1 MKSAVKNKKVIKL
14 LIKRRLIL
22 MILIISGISFQ
33 MIPIS
38 MSSSAQRSESGL
50 NSPPDGPKY
59 QYVGAKKC
67 ASECHNNEKM
77 GFQFNIWKTSSHS
90 NAFNDLDSRRGR
102 IYAKKAHISGNLT
115 ESHIC
120 LKCHSSAGNLDSTY
134 LTSTYM
140 KEEGVTCEACHKHDY
155 ETKTYLPG
163 EADCQKCHN
172 NSVHKVADFN
182 FKADCKKIA
191 HSRPDSTKNISSR

>member
-1 MKSAVKNKKVIKL
+1 MKKTVINKKIITS
-14 LIKRRLIL
+14 LIKGGLIL

-33 MIPIS
+33 MISIPK
-38 MSSSAQRSESGL
+38 SSLTLRSENELKS
-50 NSPPDGPKY
+50 STDGPKY

-77 GFQFNIWKTSSHS
+77 GFQFNIWKISDHS
-90 NAFNDLDSRRGR
+90 IAFKELSSRRAR
-102 IYAKKAHISGNLT
+102 FYAKKAHITGNLS
-115 ESHIC
+115 ESPVC

-134 LTSTYM
+134 LTPTYM

-172 NSVHKVADFN
+172 NSVHKVSEFN
-182 FKADCKKIA
+182 FKKDCEKIA
-191 HSRPDSTKNISSR
+191 HSRPDSTKKMTLQ

>member
-1 MKSAVKNKKVIKL
+1 
-14 LIKRRLIL
+14 

-33 MIPIS
+33 MISIPK
-38 MSSSAQRSESGL
+38 SSLIPLSESEPQSL
-50 NSPPDGPKY
+50 PDGPKY
-59 QYVGAKKC
+59 QYLGAKKC

-77 GFQFNIWKTSSHS
+77 GFQYNIWKISYHS
-90 NAFNDLDSRRGR
+90 NAFKDLGSRRAR
-102 IYAKKAHISGNLT
+102 IYAKKAHIAGNLT
-115 ESHIC
+115 ESDVC

-134 LTSTYM
+134 LTPTYT

-172 NSVHKVADFN
+172 NSVHKVPEFN
-182 FKADCKKIA
+182 FKADCEKIA
-191 HSRPDSTKNISSR
+191 HSRPDSTRKISSK